1 MTQTPSNGKG
11 RPVMVL
17 LPELTGEQAL
27 FMLGFLDRV
36 IAALWQ
42 TYGDQLRPCLCDG
55 QQLAPRID
63 LDDEDHAFYE
73 GLF

>member
-1 MTQTPSNGKG
+1 MTDTRNKCKG
-11 RPVMVL
+11 RPVTVL

-27 FMLGFLDRV
+27 FMVGFLDRM

-42 TYGDQLRPCLCDG
+42 AYGDQMRPCLCDG
-55 QQLAPRID
+55 QLGPRID
-63 LDDEDHAFYE
+63 LDEQERAFYE